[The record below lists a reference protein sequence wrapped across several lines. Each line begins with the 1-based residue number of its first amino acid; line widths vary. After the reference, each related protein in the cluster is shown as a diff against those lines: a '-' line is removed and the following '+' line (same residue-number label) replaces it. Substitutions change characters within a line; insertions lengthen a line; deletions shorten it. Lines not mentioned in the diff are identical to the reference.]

1 MGSNSVLCLQ
11 LAEALAEADV
21 ALFPNRG
28 EGGTNLMAM
37 QAMASGVPTVLS
49 ANSGMDV
56 SVVHWLRN
64 LICVVFCCAFVVGL
78 RASEWNAYLN
88 E

>member
-1 MGSNSVLCLQ
+1 MSLFCFGISISLRSAVGMSINPVLCLQ

-49 ANSGMDV
+49 ANSGMNV
-56 SVVHWLRN
+56 SVVHWLRTV
-64 LICVVFCCAFVVGL
+64 IF
-78 RASEWNAYLN
+78 
-88 E
+88 